1 MFDKKWILYDN
12 QQWPAQWLDW
22 EVPNHFPKPNLHQ
35 KMLWSLFDVLLS
47 VRYTTAFWIPEKPFH
62 LRSMLSKSIT
72 CTESCDT
79 CSSLLTERTRFF
91 FMTMPDRMSHNTYFK
106 SWTNLASFAI
116 FTWLLANQLPLLQAS
131 WQLFAG
137 KRLPQPAGGR
147 KHFPRVIQILKHR
160 FLPYRNKQTYFL
172 LTKMC
177 WL

>member
-79 CSSLLTERTRFF
+79 CSSLFNRKDPILLHDNARPYVAQHIFQKLNKFGLICHIHLT
-91 FMTMPDRMSHNTYFK
+91 SHQPTTTSSGILTTFCKENASTTSRRKKMLFK
-106 SWTNLASFAI
+106 SSSNSKAQI
-116 FTWLLANQLPLLQAS
+116 FMLQE
-131 WQLFAG
+131 
-137 KRLPQPAGGR
+137 
-147 KHFPRVIQILKHR
+147 
-160 FLPYRNKQTYFL
+160 
-172 LTKMC
+172 
-177 WL
+177 